1 MHEKTKALITL
12 VILILTMINQAL
24 QLAGYSTIP
33 FAPEKVEQCLSM
45 LATAIVS
52 VYAWWKNQNV
62 SRKRRRCRRHSTI
75 RSLQQAQ
82 GHLNHATLT
91 GGLFFM
97 HKKAPIR
104 TLPIASS
111 IVP

>member
-33 FAPEKVEQCLSM
+33 FAPEKVEQFLSM

-52 VYAWWKNQNV
+52 VYAWWKNQNI
-62 SRKRRRCRRHSTI
+62 SPE
-75 RSLQQAQ
+75 AQ
-82 GHLNHATLT
+82 KMQKALED
-91 GGLFFM
+91 
-97 HKKAPIR
+97 KKAYNKLKDI
-104 TLPIASS
+104 
-111 IVP
+111 